1 MSRSVPAQ
9 TAVQAMRLSVPM
21 SLWSMFVMSAGCFDY
36 PDKVG
41 AHERAPEVQDSGGP
55 GDDDTTQTGDAP
67 ELIDDGVGLPC
78 EVERLL
84 ATHCRGCHGASPT
97 GDSPMSLVTRQDL
110 LAPGRID
117 MSRTIAQ
124 LSVSRMK
131 SATKPMPPAPGAP
144 VPEADIAAFERWVA
158 SGAPSGDCEPVP
170 DPFAGP
176 VTCSSGTWWE
186 DEDDGSSRMFPGRAC
201 IDCHT
206 REDDDDA
213 PTFSVAGTVYPTGRE
228 PNDCNGVRSPDDV
241 QVVITDALGRVYTLA
256 PNRAG
261 NFFLERKSSAPFAY
275 PYTAKVVS
283 GGGTKVRAMNT
294 AQQSG
299 DCNACHTQDGRDDAP
314 GRVVIPY

>member
-1 MSRSVPAQ
+1 
-9 TAVQAMRLSVPM
+9 MRLVILSFV
-21 SLWSMFVMSAGCFDY
+21 SLSSAGCFDY

-41 AHERAPEVQDSGGP
+41 AHERPPESR
-55 GDDDTTQTGDAP
+55 DTDAP
-67 ELIDDGVGLPC
+67 ETADGADTGDGPELVDPIDDGVGLPC
-78 EVERLL
+78 EIEHLL
-84 ATHCRGCHGASPT
+84 ATHCRGCHGATPT
-97 GDSPMSLVTRQDL
+97 GDTPMSLVTRQDL

-117 MSRTIAQ
+117 MTRTLAE
-124 LSVSRMK
+124 LSVSRMR
-131 SATKPMPPAPGAP
+131 STARPMPPAPGAA
-144 VPEADIAAFERWVA
+144 VPEADLAAFERWVA

-176 VTCSSGTWWE
+176 VTCSSGVYWE
-186 DEDDGSSRMFPGRAC
+186 DDDDGSPRMFPGRAC

-213 PTFSVAGTVYPTGRE
+213 PGFSVAGTVYPTGRE
-228 PNDCNGVRSPDDV
+228 PNDCNGVQGLNDV

-261 NFFLERKSSAPFAY
+261 NFFLERESSTPFAY

-283 GGGTKVRAMNT
+283 GGGAKVRAMNT
-294 AQQSG
+294 PQQSG
-299 DCNACHTQDGRDDAP
+299 DCNACHTQDGKNDAP